1 MKTQINEVK
10 RMQQLAGLINESII
24 DLSDESNILNQI
36 HTTISEEGM
45 ENEKAKQFL
54 QEIINFCQEEI
65 KKY

>member
-1 MKTQINEVK
+1 MKKQINEIK
-10 RMQQLAGLINESII
+10 RMQHLAGVLKENII
-24 DLSDESNILNQI
+24 DSSDESNILNQI

>member
-1 MKTQINEVK
+1 MKQQINEVR
-10 RMQQLAGLINESII
+10 RMQQLAGLNESII

-54 QEIINFCQEEI
+54 QEIIDFCQKEI
-65 KKY
+65 RKY

>member
-1 MKTQINEVK
+1 MKKQINEIK
-10 RMQQLAGLINESII
+10 RMQQLAGVLKENII
-24 DLSDESNILNQI
+24 DSSDESNILNQI
-36 HTTISEEGM
+36 YTTISEEGM